1 MMKTYLKSTG
11 LLLGGVFLLGYILNV
26 AQAIIAREPLLPLLT
41 GWMMV
46 TQFAMALIFFASAFV
61 HQMQWAQPLTFI
73 LMTPLGMIESR
84 ESFYGLGAFVIGV
97 LFLFR
102 MGFYEKRR
110 VLRLVLSLAY
120 LYAVELFFAIT
131 QHASDWTSAFMPVF
145 FITAFLIMLYLAY
158 QEKIMVYLKEPKE
171 KLSLANRGLS
181 AAERTYVL
189 ALVGGM
195 GPKEIAAEYEVS
207 DSTVRNT
214 IARSYQKLGVHDRSG
229 LAALSEKYEV
239 LE

>member
-1 MMKTYLKSTG
+1 MHTTLKRTG
-11 LLLGGVFLLGYILNV
+11 LFLGLIFLAGYIVNIFSHHSQGV
-26 AQAIIAREPLLPLLT
+26 PLLESFVDGYQLIVL
-41 GWMMV
+41 
-46 TQFAMALIFFASAFV
+46 AMAALFTASAFIKPI
-61 HQMQWAQPLTFI
+61 QWVQPVLF
-73 LMTPLGMIESR
+73 LAMTPLSLSGSH

-97 LFLFR
+97 LLFFR
-102 MGFYEKRR
+102 LGFYARYRAVK
-110 VLRLVLSLAY
+110 LIASLAY
-120 LYAVELFFAIT
+120 LFGWEIFFALRT
-131 QHASDWTSAFMPVF
+131 KRELAYAFTPIF
-145 FITAFLIMLYLAY
+145 FIAAFILILYFAY

-171 KLSLANRGLS
+171 KLSLAKRGLS

-229 LAALSEKYEV
+229 LAALSEKYEFV
-239 LE
+239 E